1 MEGLKVDDSESETIT
16 KVKVKP
22 EEDEKALVEGLKV
35 DVAVVLGVGVQDY
48 VSENLKYDDD
58 DVVNDQ
64 KVFLMME
71 MDMLMMV
78 TCIPMIA

>member
-1 MEGLKVDDSESETIT
+1 MKV
-16 KVKVKP
+16 KVKAQVKVKP

-71 MDMLMMV
+71 MEMLMMV

>member
-1 MEGLKVDDSESETIT
+1 MEVKV
-16 KVKVKP
+16 KAQVKVKP
-22 EEDEKALVEGLKV
+22 KEDEKALVEGLKV

-71 MDMLMMV
+71 MDMLMMM